1 MRMTRFVTRL
11 RRRRL
16 PVIDSECGRD
26 LVAAAL
32 MMGMSTTPDEQQH
45 PRLERT
51 PMWTLDE
58 LCALVRTTPATVHT
72 WRKRGTGPR
81 AYKVGRHLLFAEA
94 DVAEW
99 LAACASAA
107 ESDIDGEPSGERGS
121 AANGS
126 GW

>member
-11 RRRRL
+11 RRPWL
-16 PVIDSECGRD
+16 PVADGDYGRD
-26 LVAAAL
+26 LVAAGFL
-32 MMGMSTTPDEQQH
+32 MGMSTTPDEH
-45 PRLERT
+45 PRLDRT

-81 AYKVGRHLLFAEA
+81 AYKVGRHLLFAES
-94 DVAEW
+94 DVAAW
-99 LAACASAA
+99 LATCAAAA
-107 ESDIDGEPSGERGS
+107 ETDIDGEWYGDRDS
-121 AANGS
+121 AGNGS

>member
-11 RRRRL
+11 RRRWL
-16 PVIDSECGRD
+16 PATDGECARD
-26 LVAAAL
+26 LVATGL
-32 MMGMSTTPDEQQH
+32 VMGMSTTPDEQQY
-45 PRLERT
+45 PRLDRT
-51 PMWTLDE
+51 PMWTLEE

-94 DVAEW
+94 DVAAW
-99 LAACASAA
+99 LAACAAAA
-107 ESDIDGEPSGERGS
+107 ETDIDGESHGERGS
-121 AANGS
+121 AGNGS

>member
-1 MRMTRFVTRL
+1 MRMTRFLTRL
-11 RRRRL
+11 RRPWL
-16 PVIDSECGRD
+16 PVIDSDCGRSLGAAG
-26 LVAAAL
+26 LV
-32 MMGMSTTPDEQQH
+32 MGMSTTPDEQQF
-45 PRLERT
+45 PRLDRT

-94 DVAEW
+94 DLAEW
-99 LAACASAA
+99 LAACAAAA
-107 ESDIDGEPSGERGS
+107 ESDIDNEPTGERGS
-121 AANGS
+121 AGDGS